1 MATLKVSYDPKLSI
15 EENAKKFG
23 CSIANVRKY
32 IQTAGI
38 DRRYDSKLALW
49 RLVNDFYKENP
60 NTTLS
65 MAAKALEISPNTV
78 KKYKGTD
85 KPTQI
90 DPTKVSK
97 FDLSKYCN
105 VVKSVG
111 TNDECLHGI
120 YKLYLPNGLDIDLTY
135 SVGGIYSSSG
145 LPHPKLKFDKFP
157 LWEKKDKT
165 EFELKHIKSNPNI
178 LKVEK
183 LDNIYRL
190 VQWHTYNSVL
200 FDLPFF
206 WGKKNGYLK
215 MVERFSSFSTE
226 EELIQTNINFMFWAS
241 QLLRPNGILVVKTQ
255 NIQTGGHQT
264 WINDILSSVA
274 SEIGLEKIDE
284 FIFLNKSKAGIAA
297 FCKTQ
302 HVARKTHGYYL
313 VFRRVMPKGLVKE
326 LKEDGVI

>member
-1 MATLKVSYDPKLSI
+1 MAVLKVSYDPKLSI

-23 CSIANVRKY
+23 CSVANVRKY

-97 FDLSKYCN
+97 FDLTKYCN

-135 SVGGIYSSSG
+135 SVGSIYKSSG
-145 LPHPKLKFDKFP
+145 LPQPRIKFDKYP
-157 LWEKKDKT
+157 QTKDTK
-165 EFELKHIKSNPNI
+165 ELTYSSLAKLGVFAVDSI
-178 LKVEK
+178 LM
-183 LDNIYRL
+183 
-190 VQWHTYNSVL
+190 
-200 FDLPFF
+200 DLPFIY
-206 WGKKNGYLK
+206 GNPENLKPLK
-215 MVERFSSFSTE
+215 MAQRFNFFKSAN
-226 EELIQTNINFMFWAS
+226 ELIDTNIDLMFWAS
-241 QLLRPNGILVVKTQ
+241 QLLKPNGVFVVKTQ
-255 NIQTGGHQT
+255 NIQTTGKQLFIT
-264 WINDILSSVA
+264 DILNDVA
-274 SEIGLEKIDE
+274 DEIGLEKVDE
-284 FIFLNKSKAGIAA
+284 LIFLNKSRMGAS
-297 FCKTQ
+297 KTAKVQ
-302 HVARKTHGYYL
+302 HVARKAHGYYL
-313 VFRRVMPKGLVKE
+313 VYRKVVPKGLLKV